1 MNKKLTVLLSS
12 VLTAALLLTGCAGA
26 SNEKQTGGTTG
37 TEANSEELK
46 VGFVYVGPITD
57 QGYVYAHDLGR
68 QAVEKELGVETIYK
82 ENVKEDKAEVRAA
95 IDNLIQQGAN
105 VIFTTSFGFM
115 DATEEAAKD
124 YPEVKF
130 LHCSGYK
137 SNGSN
142 FVNYFGKMEEPRY
155 LAGIAAGLKT
165 KTNKIGFVGA
175 FPIPEVIRAVDAF
188 ALGVK
193 SVNPDA
199 VVKVTWT
206 NTWYDPAK
214 EKEAAKALID
224 EGVDILAQH
233 QNSAAT
239 QQAAEEAGI
248 HSIGYNLSMKEYAPN
263 AYMTGAVWNWGAYYV
278 EAVRQIKE
286 GTWKAENYLGGL
298 KDGVVQ
304 LDELSENV
312 PNEAKALIDEAK
324 AKIEAGELNIF
335 AGPIKDQSGSIRVKE
350 GQVLTDEEMLQI
362 DYLIEGVEGVIEQ

>member
-12 VLTAALLLTGCAGA
+12 LLTAALLLTGCAGA
-26 SNEKQTGGTTG
+26 SNEKQTGGETG
-37 TEANSEELK
+37 TEVNSEDLK

-175 FPIPEVIRAVDAF
+175 FPISEVIRAVDAF

-312 PNEAKALIDEAK
+312 PNDAKALIDEAK

>member
-1 MNKKLTVLLSS
+1 MKKKLRVILSS
-12 VLTAALLLTGCAGA
+12 VLTTVLLLTGCAGA
-26 SNEKQTGGTTG
+26 SNENETGAK
-37 TEANSEELK
+37 TEAGSEDLK

-57 QGYVYAHDLGR
+57 KGYVYANDLGR
-68 QAVEKELGVETIYK
+68 QSVENERGLAPIYK

-95 IDNLIQQGAN
+95 IDNLVQQGAN

-115 DATEEAAKD
+115 DATEEAAED
-124 YPEVKF
+124 YPEVMF
-130 LHCSGYK
+130 LNCAGYK

-155 LAGIAAGLKT
+155 LSGIAAGLKT
-165 KTNKIGFVGA
+165 ETNKIGFVGA
-175 FPIPEVIRAVDAF
+175 FPIPEVIRAIDAF
-188 ALGVK
+188 TLGVQ

-224 EGVDILAQH
+224 EGVDVIAQH
-233 QNSAAT
+233 QNSAAA

-248 HSIGYNLSMKEYAPN
+248 YSIGYNLSMKEYAPK

-278 EAVRQIKE
+278 DVVKQIQE

-298 KDGVVQ
+298 KDGVVGI
-304 LDELSENV
+304 DELSENA
-312 PNEAKALIDEAK
+312 PAEAKDLINEAK

-335 AGPIKDQSGSIRVKE
+335 EGPIKDQTGAVRVEE
-350 GQVLTDEEMLQI
+350 GQILTDEEMLQI